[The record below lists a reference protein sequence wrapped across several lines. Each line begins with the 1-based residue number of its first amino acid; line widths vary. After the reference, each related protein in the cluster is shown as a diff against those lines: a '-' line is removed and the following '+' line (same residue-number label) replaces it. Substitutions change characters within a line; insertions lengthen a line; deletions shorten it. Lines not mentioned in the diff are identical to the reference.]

1 MAVCFASFSSMDTAY
16 SLQIYEICG
25 EKATFSFFL
34 KKEEKTRAGKRGT
47 GSAGKR
53 MREEANGR
61 GEKDRKSVPPETEK
75 GNRSR
80 EEGREETGCRN
91 GIPSME
97 CRQHSR
103 KKPPKTTGTP
113 AVPITRTAL
122 RPVVLQ
128 PLFIFEIPDG
138 QRRAEDHQADGKD
151 IAQGM
156 FQPFPSVSVQS
167 SSGMN
172 LKFMP

>member
-1 MAVCFASFSSMDTAY
+1 MDTAY

-75 GNRSR
+75 GTGAERR
-80 EEGREETGCRN
+80 EGKKLDAGMEYQAWNAGSIPACRKTTGT
-91 GIPSME
+91 GAFPLG
-97 CRQHSR
+97 R
-103 KKPPKTTGTP
+103 KKPPEKTKQPQDTGRAWRTP
-113 AVPITRTAL
+113 PEL
-122 RPVVLQ
+122 RPYRLR
-128 PLFIFEIPDG
+128 G
-138 QRRAEDHQADGKD
+138 QRSGQLYYSHFLYLKYQMVSAEQKIIRPMAK
-151 IAQGM
+151 I
-156 FQPFPSVSVQS
+156 
-167 SSGMN
+167 
-172 LKFMP
+172 

>member
-1 MAVCFASFSSMDTAY
+1 MDTAY

-75 GNRSR
+75 GTGAERR
-80 EEGREETGCRN
+80 EGKKLDAGMEYQAWNAGSIPARN
-91 GIPSME
+91 H
-97 CRQHSR
+97 R
-103 KKPPKTTGTP
+103 KTTGTP

-151 IAQGM
+151 IAQGWN
-156 FQPFPSVSVQS
+156 V
-167 SSGMN
+167 
-172 LKFMP
+172 